1 MILPVARATQLVL
14 PVVMFNMDPKAGV
27 LVVLG
32 LIVAPLGTLWLV
44 QGLGL
49 IEIGPVLCF
58 ADCEPITGG
67 SLQWTV
73 IGAIALFV
81 GVTIARAGLN
91 RLNR

>member
-1 MILPVARATQLVL
+1 MVL
-14 PVVMFNMDPKAGV
+14 PVEMPNMNPKAGV

-32 LIVAPLGTLWLV
+32 LIVALLGTLWIV

-49 IEIGPVLCF
+49 IEIGPILCF

-67 SLQWTV
+67 SLEWTV

-81 GVTIARAGLN
+81 GVAIARAGLN